1 MIDFPPFN
9 RSAECRYGTLLFNQN
24 DRFIGKS
31 LELYG
36 EYSEGE
42 IDLFR
47 QVIAPGAVVVEV
59 GANIGT
65 HTLFFARQV
74 GHDGLVIALEP
85 QRLVFQCLCANM
97 ALNHVTNVQCRQ
109 QAVGAA
115 PGEIAVP
122 VLDPSQAQNYGALS
136 LEAGH
141 PGELTPVVTI
151 DSLNLRRCALIK
163 IDVEGME
170 RAVLDGAAKTI
181 ARCVPLLYVEND
193 RPNKAAELVRTI
205 DALGYAMYWHIP
217 PLYNPNNFRQNAD
230 NIFGDKVSINMICI
244 HKSVPQNI
252 EGLEPV
258 VLDTPSLI

>member
-1 MIDFPPFN
+1 MIDFSPFN

-31 LELYG
+31 LEMYG

-47 QVIAPGAVVVEV
+47 QVVQPGTIVLEV

-65 HTLFFARQV
+65 HTLFLARQV
-74 GHDGLVIALEP
+74 GHDGLVIAFEP

-97 ALNHVTNVQCRQ
+97 ALNSVTNVQCRQ

-115 PGEIAVP
+115 PGEIKVP
-122 VLDPSQAQNYGALS
+122 VLDPAQAQNYGALS
-136 LEAGH
+136 LEGGH
-141 PGELTPVVTI
+141 LGESTPVVTI
-151 DSLNLRRCALIK
+151 DSLNLGRCALIK

-181 ARCVPLLYVEND
+181 ARCLPLLYVEND
-193 RPNKAAELVRTI
+193 RPKKAAELVRAI
-205 DALGYAMYWHIP
+205 DGLGYAMFWHIP
-217 PLYNPNNFRQNAD
+217 PLYSPHNFRQNAT
-230 NIFGDKVSINMICI
+230 NVFGDKVSINMICI

-258 VLDTPSLI
+258 VLNTPSLI